1 MVERWCIVG
10 DPRCGSH
17 WLQSKLT
24 PIASLDEFVNYP
36 MYIDAQHDFIFD
48 EDNFIQSV
56 NNTPT
61 DLLSSNEFIQK
72 RIDQIKKI
80 HLKQTIKGI
89 MFCNNYHFEYTK
101 IIRTLHERNFK
112 FILLERNI
120 FDRVL
125 SHNIAHITQ
134 FAHRWAGREGS
145 PDSLEPITID
155 AGEWLESLFAA
166 YQATEYRHKLFA
178 NYEYITINYENLIED
193 CQIKNIPIRLKSD
206 DILKTWNVDYKDI
219 VTNINE
225 LQIIYN
231 SFIKM
236 IPMYSAFLLKNDK

>member
-1 MVERWCIVG
+1 MVDRWCIIG

-24 PIASLDEFVNYP
+24 PVDSLDEFINYP
-36 MYIDAQHDFIFD
+36 MYADAHHDFIFD
-48 EDNFIQSV
+48 NDNFIQAAD
-56 NNTPT
+56 NKPT
-61 DLLSSNEFIQK
+61 DPLSSNEFIQK

-80 HLKQTIKGI
+80 HLKQSIKGI
-89 MFCNNYHFEYTK
+89 MFCNSYEIDYPE
-101 IIRTLHERNFK
+101 IINTLHERKFK
-112 FILLERNI
+112 FILLERNM

-125 SHNIAHITQ
+125 SQHILGITQ
-134 FAHRWAGREGS
+134 FAHRWKGREGS

-155 AGEWLESLFAA
+155 IGKWLESLFAA
-166 YQATEYRHKLFA
+166 HQATEYRRKLFL

-193 CQIKNIPIRLKSD
+193 CQIKDIPIRLKSD

-219 VTNINE
+219 VTNIDE
-225 LQIIYN
+225 LQIIYD

-236 IPMYSAFLLKNDK
+236 IPMYSSFLLKNDK